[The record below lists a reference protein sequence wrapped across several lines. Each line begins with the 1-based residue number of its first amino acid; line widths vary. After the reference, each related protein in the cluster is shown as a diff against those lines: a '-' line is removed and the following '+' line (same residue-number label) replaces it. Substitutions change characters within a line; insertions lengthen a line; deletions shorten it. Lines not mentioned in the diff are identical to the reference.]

1 MSLRLF
7 DEINGIF
14 ERFNFGNEEIGLAG
28 GLFLGLTVEATAGC
42 EKSWEEFWEESDDV
56 LTNSRSSGETD
67 GSTDV
72 KLESGSIK
80 GSRIILLDSRFNGG
94 PLFSHLKYRNNGFKK
109 L

>member
-1 MSLRLF
+1 MF

-28 GLFLGLTVEATAGC
+28 GFILFLGLTVEATAGC
-42 EKSWEEFWEESDDV
+42 EESDDV

-67 GSTDV
+67 GSPDV
-72 KLESGSIK
+72 RLESGSIN
-80 GSRIILLDSRFNGG
+80 GSSIILLDSKFNGG

>member
-1 MSLRLF
+1 MRLF

-28 GLFLGLTVEATAGC
+28 GLNLFLGLTVEATAGC
-42 EKSWEEFWEESDDV
+42 EESWEEFSEESDDV